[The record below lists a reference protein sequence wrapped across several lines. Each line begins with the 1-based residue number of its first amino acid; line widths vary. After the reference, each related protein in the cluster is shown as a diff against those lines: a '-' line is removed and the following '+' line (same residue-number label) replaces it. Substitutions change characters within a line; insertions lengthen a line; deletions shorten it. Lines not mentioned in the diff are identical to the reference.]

1 MRDIWMDYVKPVG
14 TAPGAAGGHASS
26 GWSAAPAGPCRCS
39 GGCKQWS
46 SHGTRTL
53 PRRKFD
59 VVIVGAGGSGMQ
71 ASLRLAQAGLNVAV
85 LSKVFPTRSHTVAAQ
100 GGIGASLGNMSE
112 DNWHYHFYDTIKG
125 SRLAR
130 RPGRD
135 RVHVPRGAQGGLRA
149 RALRHALRPQ
159 PRRHDLPAP
168 LRRPH
173 RQLRRKAGA
182 ARLRRGRPHRPRDA
196 AHAVPAE
203 RQGAHQLLRRVDGA
217 GPDPRRRRRRARRGR
232 AGDGNRRRAHPRGQ
246 DHAAGHRRRRAH
258 LRRQH
263 QRLHQHRRRPGHG
276 GARRHPAARTWS
288 SGSSTPPAWP
298 APACCSPR
306 AAAARARS
314 CATATASASWSA
326 TRRR

>member
-1 MRDIWMDYVKPVG
+1 MAS
-14 TAPGAAGGHASS
+14 APSIS
-26 GWSAAPAGPCRCS
+26 
-39 GGCKQWS
+39 K
-46 SHGTRTL
+46 
-53 PRRKFD
+53 RRFD

-71 ASLRLAQAGLNVAV
+71 RLAAAGARRPERGRAV
-85 LSKVFPTRSHTVAAQ
+85 Q
-100 GGIGASLGNMSE
+100 GVPDALAHRGGAGRHRRLARQHERGQLALPLLR
-112 DNWHYHFYDTIKG
+112 HHQG
-125 SRLAR
+125 QRLAR

-135 RVHVPRGAQGGLRA
+135 RVHVPRGAERRLRA

-168 LRRPH
+168 VRRPH
-173 RQLRRKAGA
+173 RQLRREAGA

-217 GPDPRRRRRRARRGR
+217 GPDPRRRRRRGRRHR
-232 AGDGNRRRAHPRGQ
+232 AGDGNRRAAHPRGQ

-276 GARRHPAARTWS
+276 GARRHAAGGHGVLAVPPDRRARRRRAADRRLPRRRRDPAQQQRRALHGALRADAEGPGAARLRLALH
-288 SGSSTPPAWP
+288 GPGDQGRPRLRPEQGLHRRST
-298 APACCSPR
+298 
-306 AAAARARS
+306 
-314 CATATASASWSA
+314 
-326 TRRR
+326 